1 MRPLTDLKRDRS
13 AFGLI
18 GLTRPGH
25 SYRIR

>member
-1 MRPLTDLKRDRS
+1 MRPLTDLTRRLK

-25 SYRIR
+25 SNRIR